1 MARHSDPS
9 GRQVELVPD
18 IFDTG
23 TEKLPSSG
31 QFSAAM
37 LAGVLIAAVELL
49 VVPAIFACTVAVSVL
64 TWWILDASWAG
75 RRRHSSRAS
84 HKWYLPKPRTVYL
97 STLMLMGLWLATM
110 FVFRASDP
118 GLSSGFSATLPDM
131 MLGMDVSVLSKMN
144 GMQGPLDTGPD
155 ATPKLDDVAPFSVV
169 RPRHGSFDLIAVK
182 RCSRT
187 HCSRRAAAI
196 VAHGARAISGNRA
209 RGTPAQRAERRGE
222 AQDDPFSSC
231 IASGAGK

>member
-9 GRQVELVPD
+9 LRHTELVPD

-37 LAGVLIAAVELL
+37 LAGCLLAAAEALIA
-49 VVPAIFACTVAVSVL
+49 PAIFAITVVVSVL
-64 TWWILDASWAG
+64 TWWILDAPWAG

-118 GLSSGFSATLPDM
+118 SLSSGFSATLPNM
-131 MLGMDVSVLSKMN
+131 MLGMDVSVLSKIN
-144 GMQGPLDTGPD
+144 GMQGPLDTGP
-155 ATPKLDDVAPFSVV
+155 AMLTRVDDVAPFSLFA
-169 RPRHGSFDLIAVK
+169 HGTASTIAVALLTYALQSA
-182 RCSRT
+182 RRRY
-187 HCSRRAAAI
+187 RRARRSRDIGEQGTRHPGAA
-196 VAHGARAISGNRA
+196 R
-209 RGTPAQRAERRGE
+209 
-222 AQDDPFSSC
+222 
-231 IASGAGK
+231 

>member
-9 GRQVELVPD
+9 LRHTELVPD

-37 LAGVLIAAVELL
+37 LAGCLLAAAEALIA
-49 VVPAIFACTVAVSVL
+49 PAIFATTVAVSVL

-118 GLSSGFSATLPDM
+118 ALSSGFSTTLPDM

-144 GMQGPLDTGPD
+144 GMQGPLDTGP
-155 ATPKLDDVAPFSVV
+155 TMLKRVDDVAPFSLFA
-169 RPRHGSFDLIAVK
+169 HGTASTIAVALLTYALQSA
-182 RCSRT
+182 RRRY
-187 HCSRRAAAI
+187 RRARRSRDIGEQGTRHRGAA
-196 VAHGARAISGNRA
+196 R
-209 RGTPAQRAERRGE
+209 
-222 AQDDPFSSC
+222 
-231 IASGAGK
+231 

>member
-9 GRQVELVPD
+9 LRHTELVPD

-37 LAGVLIAAVELL
+37 LAGCLLAAAEALIA
-49 VVPAIFACTVAVSVL
+49 PAIFATTVAVSVL

-118 GLSSGFSATLPDM
+118 AVSSGFSATLPDM

-144 GMQGPLDTGPD
+144 GMQGPLDTGP
-155 ATPKLDDVAPFSVV
+155 TMLKRVDDVAPFSLFA
-169 RPRHGSFDLIAVK
+169 HGTASTIAVALLTYALQSA
-182 RCSRT
+182 RRRY
-187 HCSRRAAAI
+187 RRARRLRDIGEQGTRHPGAA
-196 VAHGARAISGNRA
+196 R
-209 RGTPAQRAERRGE
+209 
-222 AQDDPFSSC
+222 
-231 IASGAGK
+231 